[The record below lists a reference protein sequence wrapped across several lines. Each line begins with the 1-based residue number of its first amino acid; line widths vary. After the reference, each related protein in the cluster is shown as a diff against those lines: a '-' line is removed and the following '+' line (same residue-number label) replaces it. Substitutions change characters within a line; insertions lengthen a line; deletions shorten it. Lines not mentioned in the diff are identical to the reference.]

1 MTKKRILLFA
11 LFGLIFSLA
20 CSLTANPTSGSAV
33 LPISTDAAI
42 ERQARVQRPT
52 NNPQPERCTVSAG
65 FLNLR
70 ACAGTGCAV
79 VHVLKEGEYLI
90 VLERG
95 GWFEVRDKDRRLG
108 WINSKYCE
116 FGE

>member
-79 VHVLKEGEYLI
+79 IRVLEEGEDLA
-90 VLERG
+90 VLARG
-95 GWFEVRDKDRRLG
+95 GWLEVRDKGGQYG

-116 FGE
+116 IGE